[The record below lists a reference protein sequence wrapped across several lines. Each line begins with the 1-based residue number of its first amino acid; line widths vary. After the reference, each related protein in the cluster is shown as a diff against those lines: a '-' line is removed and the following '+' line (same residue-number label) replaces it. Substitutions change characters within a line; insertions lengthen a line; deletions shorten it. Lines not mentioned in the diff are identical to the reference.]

1 MNNCIGIIN
10 LDEYESRIEELV
22 KNRSLGAVPLAAR
35 YRIIDFILSNMTNS
49 GIESIGIFAKS
60 KSRSLMDHLKNG
72 RPWDL
77 HRKREGLRFFNF
89 GYSDP
94 AFEDVHNFAENI
106 EFIKRSKKEY
116 VVLTPSYMICNID
129 FNKVVEA
136 HKKSSKDIT
145 LVYKNINSTE
155 EEFEG
160 CDLLNIN
167 SDGKL
172 LSVDKFLKD
181 KQSINVSMEMYVM
194 STELFIDIV
203 LDSIRTGMFRK
214 VKEYINFNLDKLEV
228 GTYEFKSY
236 LACVNSLKSYYKFN
250 MELLDEKV
258 SEELFNKVRPI
269 YTKVKDEG
277 PTYYGENSNINN
289 SIIANGCCIEG
300 EVINSV
306 IGRRVVIQKG
316 VRIENCIILQNT
328 VINKGSKL
336 VNVIANKGCFLEEDT
351 VYINENKI
359 PIVISR

>member
-10 LDEYESRIEELV
+10 LDEDESRIEELV

-250 MELLDEKV
+250 MELLDEKDR
-258 SEELFNKVRPI
+258 K
-269 YTKVKDEG
+269 
-277 PTYYGENSNINN
+277 
-289 SIIANGCCIEG
+289 
-300 EVINSV
+300 SV
-306 IGRRVVIQKG
+306 V
-316 VRIENCIILQNT
+316 
-328 VINKGSKL
+328 
-336 VNVIANKGCFLEEDT
+336 
-351 VYINENKI
+351 
-359 PIVISR
+359 